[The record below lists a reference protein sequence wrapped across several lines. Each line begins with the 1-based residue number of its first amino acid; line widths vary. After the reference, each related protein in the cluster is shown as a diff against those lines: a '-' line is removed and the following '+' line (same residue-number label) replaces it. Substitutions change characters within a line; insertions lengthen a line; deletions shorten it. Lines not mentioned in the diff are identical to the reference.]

1 MYTHAKSNN
10 IYENVIN
17 RWVKIIVLENK
28 EYTGVNNLKT

>member
-1 MYTHAKSNN
+1 MYTHAKNN